1 MLKELLQSRNI
12 TIVKA
17 AKMLG
22 IERETLHRKIAGK
35 QPFYLKEA
43 VVLYKMYFSDLDFFE
58 IFSEYLKG
66 QGTETPSSARK
77 GLDTKL

>member
-22 IERETLHRKIAGK
+22 IERETLHRKITGK
-35 QPFYLKEA
+35 QPFYLREA
-43 VVLYKMYFSDLDFFE
+43 VALYTMYFSDLDFLE
-58 IFSEYLKG
+58 IFSEYTKE
-66 QGTETPSSARK
+66 QGAGTPRSAGRII
-77 GLDTKL
+77 